1 MLSVLRTGWILGK
14 TSLRERL
21 GTGTDCP
28 GRWWTLFLEGFKK
41 CGDVAL
47 RHMAIEHGG
56 IGLTVGLDDP
66 NDLFQP

>member
-1 MLSVLRTGWILGK
+1 MDIRKKFFPQIVVRQRHRLP
-14 TSLRERL
+14 REVVRS
-21 GTGTDCP
+21 P
-28 GRWWTLFLEGFKK
+28 SLEGFKK